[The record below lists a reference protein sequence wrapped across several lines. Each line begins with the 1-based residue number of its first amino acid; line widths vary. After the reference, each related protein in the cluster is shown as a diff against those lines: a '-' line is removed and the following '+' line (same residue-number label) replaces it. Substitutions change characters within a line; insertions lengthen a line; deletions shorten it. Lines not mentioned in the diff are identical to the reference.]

1 MAFGRKPGGGR
12 VFRAAWRRAPT
23 AVFPFGKKKQG
34 GRLPAER
41 RAMKVEGKIS
51 GGSLYIFLN
60 GELDEY
66 NAGLVRGE
74 ADELIEHNLACNRVV
89 FDLSGVRFM
98 DSTGIG
104 FLIGRYKKLKR
115 ASTPMYIQSPDLAAD
130 KILSMSGIYSL
141 IPKL

>member
-1 MAFGRKPGGGR
+1 MQ
-12 VFRAAWRRAPT
+12 V
-23 AVFPFGKKKQG
+23 VGK
-34 GRLPAER
+34 
-41 RAMKVEGKIS
+41 VS
-51 GGSLYIFLN
+51 DNTLYIFLS
-60 GELDEY
+60 GELDEHSAPAARKMADAAIDA
-66 NAGLVRGE
+66 NA
-74 ADELIEHNLACNRVV
+74 ACERAV

-115 ASTPMYIQSPDLAAD
+115 SSTPMYIQSPDLAAD